1 MSKGIYG
8 IKVVKMPRECLMS
21 GIASGWGAGDS
32 CLILL
37 LCSFTETKGHLAG
50 SEEYNCMQKQEK
62 VKARLNLDG
71 KITGCRV
78 EGLRIQSKLTCTIPA
93 TSAFSTVNNDLLR
106 ADRPTDSAWVLEK
119 GPAPLSLTSWVTL
132 NKLFHIPTP
141 QFSNL

>member
-1 MSKGIYG
+1 
-8 IKVVKMPRECLMS
+8 MPWECLM
-21 GIASGWGAGDS
+21 GGTASAWGTGDS

-62 VKARLNLDG
+62 VKVRLNLDG
-71 KITGCRV
+71 KIAGCRV
-78 EGLRIQSKLTCTIPA
+78 EGLRIRSKCTFTIPA
-93 TSAFSTVNNDLLR
+93 TSAFSTVNNDLMR
-106 ADRPTDSAWVLEK
+106 AAHTPESAWALEK

-132 NKLFHIPTP
+132 SKLFHIPTP